1 LSKDNLAPH
10 RFAIRGDRQVLST
23 GIWILT
29 ILSALLLIAVSG
41 NTNALIPLFA
51 IGVFTGFTLS
61 QSGLVVHWI
70 KSRASGWQYKIII
83 NGLGALVT
91 AISTIVFLITKF
103 TGGAWIVV
111 VAVPILIVIFMRIEK
126 YYLRVGSELKLGKL
140 PGKPKP
146 EKTTVVVPISQI
158 SKLTEH
164 AIAEAR
170 SLSDDVIALF
180 VINKVPIDDPSNPK
194 MSDSDAAAE
203 AIVAQWE
210 KWNPGVRLEVLESD
224 YASIIEPIV
233 GYIDELRKQVN
244 HQIVVLIPV
253 IVSDKVRYRI
263 LHNQID
269 LLLSNALSDRTDLI
283 VARAKYQLSAQS

>member
-1 LSKDNLAPH
+1 MGGSQDAEGHCSKSLL
-10 RFAIRGDRQVLST
+10 GLST
-23 GIWILT
+23 AAQRSVNSLKGWWRG
-29 ILSALLLIAVSG
+29 LLVLHESS
-41 NTNALIPLFA
+41 P
-51 IGVFTGFTLS
+51 
-61 QSGLVVHWI
+61 
-70 KSRASGWQYKIII
+70 SRERGGQP
-83 NGLGALVT
+83 
-91 AISTIVFLITKF
+91 TKF
-103 TGGAWIVV
+103 TGGAWVVV
-111 VAVPILIVIFMRIEK
+111 VAVPILILIFKRIEK
-126 YYLRVGSELKLGKL
+126 YYLRVGSELNLGKL

-180 VINKVPIDDPSNPK
+180 VINKVPVDDPSNPK

-210 KWNPGVRLEVLESD
+210 KWNPGVKLEVLESD

-253 IVSDKVRYRI
+253 IVPDKARYRI

-283 VARAKYQLSAQS
+283 VARAKYQLSAQP